1 MYSLTHSIRDRD
13 SIQHFVDEFN
23 EDNGINWDPLSAGNC
38 DCAECPVADPK
49 EYFLA
54 LLNARAQQVAE
65 EWLKLV
71 MSSPVWREPHRPRR
85 IYCSGILNPDRKS
98 VV

>member
-38 DCAECPVADPK
+38 DVQSAQLQTPK
-49 EYFLA
+49 NIFCFY
-54 LLNARAQQVAE
+54 
-65 EWLKLV
+65 
-71 MSSPVWREPHRPRR
+71 
-85 IYCSGILNPDRKS
+85 
-98 VV
+98 